1 MQINHIHVEN
11 YKTYLTLDLD
21 VSVRDEERPIILIGG
36 MNGSGKTTLFDAIY
50 GALYGLEIRDE
61 RHFRELF
68 NSGVADITGKR
79 IVLEIDF
86 EGMIGSKTAQY
97 KQTRTY
103 QVVNA
108 KAVENVTLHIGGN
121 TYSYGTRTALKERTL
136 NEEAVKKIIKAN
148 LPKELS
154 NYFLFDAMKT
164 SELVKD
170 EQINRL
176 IRDNIK
182 SVMGFNKYSLLVDV
196 ASKMLDEMKAGR
208 LENEN
213 QKKEFQELQER
224 KRNIEGELSLLRARY
239 DEALSYANN
248 NKEQYEMLKAG
259 KNSNDVIRDKINR
272 TETRIN
278 EIMKS
283 EQMFRQSAD
292 ELTKQLETD
301 VFVQKLAASI
311 KNEVEQIV
319 NHKHSLE
326 ESKKNILSEKQVE
339 TIASKV
345 VAIIKKRYNTSQ
357 EIDLS
362 AIVSAVMYEQ
372 EADELRDR
380 YDYLSNADVEV
391 LKTVAYSTMM
401 NPYNQLEQ
409 TRDRVEEDMR
419 DLPKLQQQL
428 EEYKQSLAGDDF
440 SMILLYEEN
449 DRTLTSLKEQISQKN
464 MEIKKVEN
472 EIGKY
477 DFDIPNVP
485 DPKFELMKQLPDFF
499 RKLQHRLLLNRK
511 RDIEQMMKE
520 QLNINLVSYAGTIE
534 RVELSDSEDNI
545 LFKMYHKQGNEIP
558 LNQLNAGA
566 KQTVMQ
572 VLLKVLYELGDY
584 EPPVMIDTVMGVL
597 DKESRATI
605 IENYFPNLA
614 RQTILLSTDSEIRT
628 EDDYKRLEAYISKVY
643 TVHRDKEHQCTMVSD
658 DYFGEILKDE

>member
-21 VSVRDEERPIILIGG
+21 VSVKDEERPIILIGG

-68 NSGVADITGKR
+68 NSGVTDIIGKR

-97 KQTRTY
+97 KLTRTY
-103 QVVNA
+103 QIVNA
-108 KAVENVTLHIGGN
+108 KAVENVTLHIGGT
-121 TYSYGTRTALKERTL
+121 TYTYGTRTAQKDRTI

-170 EQINRL
+170 EQINQL
-176 IRDNIK
+176 IRDNIT
-182 SVMGFNKYSLLVDV
+182 SAMGFNKYSLLVDV
-196 ASKMLDEMKAGR
+196 ASRMLDEMKAGR

-213 QKKEFQELQER
+213 LKKECQELQER
-224 KRNIEGELSLLRARY
+224 KRNIEGELYSLRNSY
-239 DEALSYANN
+239 DEALGYANN
-248 NKEQYEMLKAG
+248 NREQYNMLKEG
-259 KNSNDVIRDKINR
+259 RNKNDVTKDQISR
-272 TETRIN
+272 TEARIN
-278 EIMKS
+278 EIRKS
-283 EQMFRQSAD
+283 ELTFRQNAD

-301 VFVQKLAASI
+301 IFVQKLAGSI
-311 KNEVEQIV
+311 KNEVEQIL
-319 NHKHSLE
+319 NHKMSLE
-326 ESKKNILSEKQVE
+326 ESKKNILSEKQIE
-339 TIASKV
+339 NIASRV
-345 VAIIKKRYNTSQ
+345 VAIIQKRYVTSQ
-357 EIDLS
+357 TIDLPS
-362 AIVSAVMYEQ
+362 IVSAVMYEQ
-372 EADELRDR
+372 EADEINDR
-380 YDYLSNADVEV
+380 FDYLNNADVEA
-391 LKTVAYSTMM
+391 LKSIVHSTML
-401 NPYNQLEQ
+401 NPYNSFEQ
-409 TRDRVEEDMR
+409 TRDRTEEELK
-419 DLPKLQQQL
+419 DLPKLQRQL
-428 EEYKQSLAGDDF
+428 LSYRESLAGDDF
-440 SMILLYEEN
+440 SMISLYEEN
-449 DRTLTSLKEQISQKN
+449 ERNMTSLKEQIRDKEA
-464 MEIKKVEN
+464 EIKRVEK
-472 EIGKY
+472 EIGGY

-499 RKLQHRLLLNRK
+499 RKLQHKLLMNRK
-511 RDIEQMMKE
+511 RDIENMMKE
-520 QLNINLVSYAGTIE
+520 QLNINLVSYSGTIE
-534 RVELSDSEDNI
+534 RVELSDSDDNI
-545 LFKMYHKQGNEIP
+545 SFKMYHKQGNEIP

-628 EDDYKRLEAYISKVY
+628 EDDYKLLEAYISKVY
-643 TVHRDKEHQCTMVSD
+643 TVHRDKEHQCTTVSD
-658 DYFGEILKDE
+658 DYFGETLKD

>member
-11 YKTYLTLDLD
+11 YKTYLMLDLD
-21 VSVRDEERPIILIGG
+21 VSVKDEERPIILIGG

-68 NSGVADITGKR
+68 NSGVTDIIGKR

-97 KQTRTY
+97 KLTRTY
-103 QVVNA
+103 QIVNA
-108 KAVENVTLHIGGN
+108 KAVENVTLHIGGT
-121 TYSYGTRTALKERTL
+121 TYTYGTRTAQKDRTI

-170 EQINRL
+170 EQINQL

-196 ASKMLDEMKAGR
+196 SSKMLDEMKAGR
-208 LENEN
+208 IENEN
-213 QKKEFQELQER
+213 LKKEFQELQEH
-224 KRNIEGELSLLRARY
+224 KRNIEGELSSLRNSY
-239 DEALSYANN
+239 DDALGYANN
-248 NKEQYEMLKAG
+248 NREQYNMLKDG
-259 KNSNDVIRDKINR
+259 RNKNDITKDQISR
-272 TETRIN
+272 TEARIN
-278 EIMKS
+278 EIRKS
-283 EQMFRQSAD
+283 EQTFRQNAD

-301 VFVQKLAASI
+301 IFVQKLASSI
-311 KNEVEQIV
+311 KNEVEQIL
-319 NHKHSLE
+319 NHKLSLE
-326 ESKKNILSEKQVE
+326 ESKKSILSEKQIE
-339 TIASKV
+339 NIAGRV
-345 VAIIKKRYNTSQ
+345 VAIIQKRYVTSQ
-357 EIDLS
+357 TIDLPS
-362 AIVSAVMYEQ
+362 IVSAVMYEQ
-372 EADELRDR
+372 EADEIKDR
-380 YDYLSNADVEV
+380 YDYLNNADVEAIKSLV
-391 LKTVAYSTMM
+391 NSTMM
-401 NPYNQLEQ
+401 NPYNSFEQ
-409 TRDRVEEDMR
+409 SRDRTEEEMK
-419 DLPKLQQQL
+419 DLPKLQRQL
-428 EEYKQSLAGDDF
+428 ESYRESLAGDDF
-440 SMILLYEEN
+440 SMISLYEEN
-449 DRTLTSLKEQISQKN
+449 ERNMTSLKEQIREKET
-464 MEIKKVEN
+464 EITRIEK
-472 EIGKY
+472 EIGRY

-499 RKLQHRLLLNRK
+499 RKLQHKLLMNRK
-511 RDIEQMMKE
+511 RDIENMMKE
-520 QLNINLVSYAGTIE
+520 QLNINLVSYSGTIE
-534 RVELSDSEDNI
+534 RVELSDSDDNI
-545 LFKMYHKQGNEIP
+545 SFKMYHKQGNEIP

-628 EDDYKRLEAYISKVY
+628 EDDYKLLEAYISKVY
-643 TVHRDKEHQCTMVSD
+643 TVHRDKEHQCTTVSD
-658 DYFGEILKDE
+658 DYFGETLKD

>member
-21 VSVRDEERPIILIGG
+21 VSVKDEERPIILIGG

-68 NSGVADITGKR
+68 NSGVTDIIGKR

-97 KQTRTY
+97 KLTRTY
-103 QVVNA
+103 QIVNA
-108 KAVENVTLHIGGN
+108 KAVENVTLHIGGT
-121 TYSYGTRTALKERTL
+121 TYTYGTRTAQKDRTI

-170 EQINRL
+170 EQINQL

-196 ASKMLDEMKAGR
+196 ASRMLDEMKAGR

-213 QKKEFQELQER
+213 LKKEFQELQER
-224 KRNIEGELSLLRARY
+224 KRNIEGELSSLRNSY
-239 DEALSYANN
+239 DEALGYANN
-248 NKEQYEMLKAG
+248 NREQYNMLKEG
-259 KNSNDVIRDKINR
+259 RNKNDVTKDQISR
-272 TETRIN
+272 TEARIN
-278 EIMKS
+278 EIRKS
-283 EQMFRQSAD
+283 EQTFRQNAD

-301 VFVQKLAASI
+301 IFVQKLAGSI
-311 KNEVEQIV
+311 KNEVEQIL
-319 NHKHSLE
+319 NHKMSLE
-326 ESKKNILSEKQVE
+326 ESKKNILSEKQIE
-339 TIASKV
+339 NIASRV
-345 VAIIKKRYNTSQ
+345 VAIIQKRYVTSQ
-357 EIDLS
+357 TIDLPS
-362 AIVSAVMYEQ
+362 IVSAVMYEQ
-372 EADELRDR
+372 EADEINDR
-380 YDYLSNADVEV
+380 FDYLNNADVEA
-391 LKTVAYSTMM
+391 LKSIVYSTTL
-401 NPYNQLEQ
+401 NPYNSFEQ
-409 TRDRVEEDMR
+409 TRDRTEEELK
-419 DLPKLQQQL
+419 DLPKLQRQL
-428 EEYKQSLAGDDF
+428 LSYRESLAGDDF
-440 SMILLYEEN
+440 SMISLYEEN
-449 DRTLTSLKEQISQKN
+449 ERNMTSLKEQIREKEA
-464 MEIKKVEN
+464 EIKRVEK
-472 EIGKY
+472 EIGGY

-499 RKLQHRLLLNRK
+499 RKLQHKLLMNRK
-511 RDIEQMMKE
+511 RDIENMMKE
-520 QLNINLVSYAGTIE
+520 QLNINLVSYSGTIE
-534 RVELSDSEDNI
+534 RVELSDSDDNI
-545 LFKMYHKQGNEIP
+545 SFKMYHKQGNEIP

-628 EDDYKRLEAYISKVY
+628 EDDYKLLEAYISKVY
-643 TVHRDKEHQCTMVSD
+643 TVHRDKEHQCTKVSD
-658 DYFGEILKDE
+658 DYFGETLKD

>member
-11 YKTYLTLDLD
+11 YKTYLMLDLD
-21 VSVRDEERPIILIGG
+21 VSVKDEERPIILIGG

-68 NSGVADITGKR
+68 NSGVTDIIGKR

-97 KQTRTY
+97 KLTRTY
-103 QVVNA
+103 QIVNA
-108 KAVENVTLHIGGN
+108 KAVENVTLHIGGT
-121 TYSYGTRTALKERTL
+121 TYTYGTRTAQKDRTI

-170 EQINRL
+170 EQINQL

-196 ASKMLDEMKAGR
+196 SSKMLDEMKAGR
-208 LENEN
+208 IENEN
-213 QKKEFQELQER
+213 LKKEFQELQER
-224 KRNIEGELSLLRARY
+224 KRNIEGELSSLRNSY
-239 DEALSYANN
+239 DDALGYANN
-248 NKEQYEMLKAG
+248 NREQYNLLKEG
-259 KNSNDVIRDKINR
+259 RNKNDITKDQISR
-272 TETRIN
+272 TEARIN
-278 EIMKS
+278 EIRKS
-283 EQMFRQSAD
+283 EQAFRQNAD

-301 VFVQKLAASI
+301 IFVQKLASSI
-311 KNEVEQIV
+311 KNEVEQIL
-319 NHKHSLE
+319 NHKLSLE
-326 ESKKNILSEKQVE
+326 ESKKSILSEKQIE
-339 TIASKV
+339 NIAGRV
-345 VAIIKKRYNTSQ
+345 VAIIQKRYVISQ
-357 EIDLS
+357 TIDLPS
-362 AIVSAVMYEQ
+362 IVSAVMYEQ
-372 EADELRDR
+372 EADEIKDR
-380 YDYLSNADVEV
+380 YDYLNNSDVEAIKSLV
-391 LKTVAYSTMM
+391 NSTMM
-401 NPYNQLEQ
+401 NPYNSFEQ
-409 TRDRVEEDMR
+409 SRDRTEEEMK
-419 DLPKLQQQL
+419 DLPKLQRQL
-428 EEYKQSLAGDDF
+428 ESYRESLAGDDF
-440 SMILLYEEN
+440 SMISLYEEN
-449 DRTLTSLKEQISQKN
+449 ERNMTSLKEQIREKET
-464 MEIKKVEN
+464 EITRIEK
-472 EIGKY
+472 EIGRY

-499 RKLQHRLLLNRK
+499 RKLQHKLLMNRK
-511 RDIEQMMKE
+511 RDIENMMKE
-520 QLNINLVSYAGTIE
+520 QLNINLVSYSGTIE
-534 RVELSDSEDNI
+534 RVELSDSDDNI
-545 LFKMYHKQGNEIP
+545 SFKMYHKQGNEIP

-628 EDDYKRLEAYISKVY
+628 EDDYKLLEAYISKVY
-643 TVHRDKEHQCTMVSD
+643 TVHRDKEHQCTTVSD
-658 DYFGEILKDE
+658 DYFGETLKD

>member
-11 YKTYLTLDLD
+11 YKTYLMLDLD
-21 VSVRDEERPIILIGG
+21 VSVKDEERPIILIGG
-36 MNGSGKTTLFDAIY
+36 MNGSGKTTMFDAIY

-68 NSGVADITGKR
+68 NSGVTDIIGKR

-97 KQTRTY
+97 KLTRTY
-103 QVVNA
+103 QIVNA
-108 KAVENVTLHIGGN
+108 KAVENVTLHIGGT
-121 TYSYGTRTALKERTL
+121 TYTYGTRTAQKDRTI

-170 EQINRL
+170 EQINQL

-196 ASKMLDEMKAGR
+196 SSKMLDEMKAGR
-208 LENEN
+208 IENEN
-213 QKKEFQELQER
+213 LKKEFQELQER
-224 KRNIEGELSLLRARY
+224 KRNIEGELSSLRNSY
-239 DEALSYANN
+239 DDALGYANN
-248 NKEQYEMLKAG
+248 NREQYNMLKDG
-259 KNSNDVIRDKINR
+259 RNKNDITKDQISR
-272 TETRIN
+272 TEARIN
-278 EIMKS
+278 EIRKS
-283 EQMFRQSAD
+283 EQTFRQNAD

-301 VFVQKLAASI
+301 IFVQKLASSI
-311 KNEVEQIV
+311 KNEVEQIL
-319 NHKHSLE
+319 NHKLSLE
-326 ESKKNILSEKQVE
+326 ESKKSILSEKQIE
-339 TIASKV
+339 NIAGRV
-345 VAIIKKRYNTSQ
+345 VAIIQKRYVISQ
-357 EIDLS
+357 TIDLPS
-362 AIVSAVMYEQ
+362 IVSAVMYEQ
-372 EADELRDR
+372 EADEIKDR
-380 YDYLSNADVEV
+380 YDYLNNADVEAIKSLV
-391 LKTVAYSTMM
+391 NSTMM
-401 NPYNQLEQ
+401 NPYNSFEQ
-409 TRDRVEEDMR
+409 SRDRTEEEMK
-419 DLPKLQQQL
+419 DLPKLQRQL
-428 EEYKQSLAGDDF
+428 ESYRESLAGDDF
-440 SMILLYEEN
+440 SMISLYEEN
-449 DRTLTSLKEQISQKN
+449 ERNMTSLKEQIREKET
-464 MEIKKVEN
+464 EITRIEK
-472 EIGKY
+472 EIGRY

-499 RKLQHRLLLNRK
+499 RKLQHKLLMNRK
-511 RDIEQMMKE
+511 RDIENMMKE
-520 QLNINLVSYAGTIE
+520 QLNINLVSYSGTIE
-534 RVELSDSEDNI
+534 RVELSDSDDNI
-545 LFKMYHKQGNEIP
+545 SFKMYHKQGNEIP

-628 EDDYKRLEAYISKVY
+628 EDDYKLLEAYISKVY
-643 TVHRDKEHQCTMVSD
+643 TVHRDKEHQCTTVSD
-658 DYFGEILKDE
+658 DYFGETLKD

>member
-11 YKTYLTLDLD
+11 YKTYLMLDLD
-21 VSVRDEERPIILIGG
+21 VSVKDEERPIILIGG

-68 NSGVADITGKR
+68 NSGVTDIIGKR

-97 KQTRTY
+97 KLTRTY
-103 QVVNA
+103 QIVNA
-108 KAVENVTLHIGGN
+108 KAVENVTLHIGGT
-121 TYSYGTRTALKERTL
+121 TYTYGTRTAQKDRTI

-170 EQINRL
+170 EQINQL

-196 ASKMLDEMKAGR
+196 SSKMLDEMKAGR
-208 LENEN
+208 IENEN
-213 QKKEFQELQER
+213 LKKEFQELQEH
-224 KRNIEGELSLLRARY
+224 KRNIEGELSSLRNSY
-239 DEALSYANN
+239 DDALGYANN
-248 NKEQYEMLKAG
+248 NREQYNLLKDG
-259 KNSNDVIRDKINR
+259 RNKNDITKDQISR
-272 TETRIN
+272 TEARIN
-278 EIMKS
+278 EIRKS
-283 EQMFRQSAD
+283 EQAFRQNAD

-301 VFVQKLAASI
+301 IFVQKLASSI
-311 KNEVEQIV
+311 KNEVEQIL
-319 NHKHSLE
+319 NHKLSLE
-326 ESKKNILSEKQVE
+326 ESKKSILSEKQIE
-339 TIASKV
+339 NIAGRV
-345 VAIIKKRYNTSQ
+345 VAIIQKRYVTSQ
-357 EIDLS
+357 TIDLPS
-362 AIVSAVMYEQ
+362 IVSAVMYEQ
-372 EADELRDR
+372 EADEIKDR
-380 YDYLSNADVEV
+380 YDYLNNADVEAIKSLV
-391 LKTVAYSTMM
+391 NSTMM
-401 NPYNQLEQ
+401 NPYNSFEQ
-409 TRDRVEEDMR
+409 SRDRTEEEMK
-419 DLPKLQQQL
+419 DLPKLQRQL
-428 EEYKQSLAGDDF
+428 ESYRESLAGDDF
-440 SMILLYEEN
+440 SMISLYEEN
-449 DRTLTSLKEQISQKN
+449 ERNMTSLKEQIREKET
-464 MEIKKVEN
+464 EITKIEK
-472 EIGKY
+472 EIGRY
-477 DFDIPNVP
+477 DFDIPNIP

-499 RKLQHRLLLNRK
+499 RKLQHKLLMNRK
-511 RDIEQMMKE
+511 RDIENMMKE
-520 QLNINLVSYAGTIE
+520 QLNINLVSYSGTIE
-534 RVELSDSEDNI
+534 RVELSDSDDNI
-545 LFKMYHKQGNEIP
+545 SFKMYHKQGNEIP

-628 EDDYKRLEAYISKVY
+628 EDDYKLLEAYISKVY
-643 TVHRDKEHQCTMVSD
+643 TVHRDKEHQCTTVSD
-658 DYFGEILKDE
+658 DYFGETLKD

>member
-21 VSVRDEERPIILIGG
+21 VSVKDEERPIILIGG

-68 NSGVADITGKR
+68 NSGVTDIIGKR

-97 KQTRTY
+97 KLTRTY
-103 QVVNA
+103 QIVNA
-108 KAVENVTLHIGGN
+108 KAVENVTLHIGGT
-121 TYSYGTRTALKERTL
+121 TYTYGTRTAQKDRTI

-170 EQINRL
+170 EQINQL

-196 ASKMLDEMKAGR
+196 ASRMLDEMKAGR

-213 QKKEFQELQER
+213 LKREFQELQER
-224 KRNIEGELSLLRARY
+224 KRNIEGELSSLRNSY
-239 DEALSYANN
+239 DEALGYANN
-248 NKEQYEMLKAG
+248 NREQYNLLKEG
-259 KNSNDVIRDKINR
+259 RNKNDVTKDQISR
-272 TETRIN
+272 TEARIN
-278 EIMKS
+278 EIRKS
-283 EQMFRQSAD
+283 ELTFRQNAD

-301 VFVQKLAASI
+301 IFVQKLAGSI
-311 KNEVEQIV
+311 KNEVEQIL
-319 NHKHSLE
+319 NHKMSLE
-326 ESKKNILSEKQVE
+326 ESKKNILSEKQIE
-339 TIASKV
+339 NIASRV
-345 VAIIKKRYNTSQ
+345 VAIIQKRYVTSQ
-357 EIDLS
+357 TIDLPS
-362 AIVSAVMYEQ
+362 IVSAVMYEQ
-372 EADELRDR
+372 EADEINDR
-380 YDYLSNADVEV
+380 FDYLNNTDVEA
-391 LKTVAYSTMM
+391 LKSIVYSTTL
-401 NPYNQLEQ
+401 NPYNSFEQ
-409 TRDRVEEDMR
+409 TRDRTEEELK
-419 DLPKLQQQL
+419 DLPKLQRQL
-428 EEYKQSLAGDDF
+428 LSYRESLAGDDF
-440 SMILLYEEN
+440 SMISLYEEN
-449 DRTLTSLKEQISQKN
+449 ERNMTYLKEQIRDKEA
-464 MEIKKVEN
+464 EIKRVDK
-472 EIGKY
+472 EIGGY

-485 DPKFELMKQLPDFF
+485 DPKFKLMKQLPDFF
-499 RKLQHRLLLNRK
+499 RKLQHKLLMNRK
-511 RDIEQMMKE
+511 RDIENMMKE
-520 QLNINLVSYAGTIE
+520 QLNINLVSYSGTIE
-534 RVELSDSEDNI
+534 RVELSDSDDNI
-545 LFKMYHKQGNEIP
+545 SFKMYHKQGNEIP

-628 EDDYKRLEAYISKVY
+628 EDDYKLLEAYISKVY
-643 TVHRDKEHQCTMVSD
+643 TVHRDKEHQCTKVSD
-658 DYFGEILKDE
+658 DYFGETLKD

>member
-21 VSVRDEERPIILIGG
+21 VSVKDEERPIILIGG

-68 NSGVADITGKR
+68 NSGVTDIIGKR

-97 KQTRTY
+97 KLTRTY
-103 QVVNA
+103 QIVNA
-108 KAVENVTLHIGGN
+108 KAVENVTLHIGGT
-121 TYSYGTRTALKERTL
+121 TYTYGTRTAQKDRTI

-170 EQINRL
+170 EQINQL

-196 ASKMLDEMKAGR
+196 ASRMLDEMKAGR

-213 QKKEFQELQER
+213 LKKEFQELQER
-224 KRNIEGELSLLRARY
+224 KRNIEGELSSLRNSY
-239 DEALSYANN
+239 DEALGYANN
-248 NKEQYEMLKAG
+248 NREQYNLLKEG
-259 KNSNDVIRDKINR
+259 RNKNDVTKDQISR
-272 TETRIN
+272 TEARIN
-278 EIMKS
+278 EIRKS
-283 EQMFRQSAD
+283 EQTFRQKAD

-301 VFVQKLAASI
+301 IFVQKLAGSI
-311 KNEVEQIV
+311 KNEVEQIL
-319 NHKHSLE
+319 NHKMSLE
-326 ESKKNILSEKQVE
+326 ESKKNILSEKQIE
-339 TIASKV
+339 NIASRV
-345 VAIIKKRYNTSQ
+345 VAIIQKRYVTSQ
-357 EIDLS
+357 TIDLPS
-362 AIVSAVMYEQ
+362 IVSAVMYEQ
-372 EADELRDR
+372 EADEINDR
-380 YDYLSNADVEV
+380 FDYLNNTDVEA
-391 LKTVAYSTMM
+391 LKSIVYSTTL
-401 NPYNQLEQ
+401 NPYNSFEQ
-409 TRDRVEEDMR
+409 TRDRTEEELK
-419 DLPKLQQQL
+419 DLPKLQRQL
-428 EEYKQSLAGDDF
+428 MSYRESLAGDDF
-440 SMILLYEEN
+440 SMISLYEEN
-449 DRTLTSLKEQISQKN
+449 ERNMTSLKEQIRDKEA
-464 MEIKKVEN
+464 EIKRVEK
-472 EIGKY
+472 EIGGD

-499 RKLQHRLLLNRK
+499 RKLQHKLLMNRK
-511 RDIEQMMKE
+511 RDIENMMKE
-520 QLNINLVSYAGTIE
+520 QLNINLVSYSGTIE
-534 RVELSDSEDNI
+534 RVELSDSDDNI
-545 LFKMYHKQGNEIP
+545 SFKMYHKQGNEIP

-628 EDDYKRLEAYISKVY
+628 EDDYKLLEAYISKVY
-643 TVHRDKEHQCTMVSD
+643 TVHRDKEHQCTTVSD
-658 DYFGEILKDE
+658 DYFGETLKD

>member
-11 YKTYLTLDLD
+11 YKTYLMLDLD
-21 VSVRDEERPIILIGG
+21 VSVKDEERPIILIGG

-68 NSGVADITGKR
+68 NSGVTDIIGKR

-97 KQTRTY
+97 KLTRTY
-103 QVVNA
+103 QIVNA
-108 KAVENVTLHIGGN
+108 KAVENVTLHIGGT
-121 TYSYGTRTALKERTL
+121 TYTYGTRTAQKDRTI

-170 EQINRL
+170 EQINQL

-196 ASKMLDEMKAGR
+196 SSKMLDEMKAGR
-208 LENEN
+208 IENEN
-213 QKKEFQELQER
+213 LKKEFQELQER
-224 KRNIEGELSLLRARY
+224 KRNIEGELSSLRNSY
-239 DEALSYANN
+239 DDALGYANN
-248 NKEQYEMLKAG
+248 NREQYNLLKDG
-259 KNSNDVIRDKINR
+259 RNKNDITKDQISR
-272 TETRIN
+272 TEARIN
-278 EIMKS
+278 EIRKS
-283 EQMFRQSAD
+283 EQTFRQNAD

-301 VFVQKLAASI
+301 IFVQKLASSI
-311 KNEVEQIV
+311 KNEVEQIL
-319 NHKHSLE
+319 NHKLSLE
-326 ESKKNILSEKQVE
+326 ESKKSILSEKQIE
-339 TIASKV
+339 NIAGRV
-345 VAIIKKRYNTSQ
+345 VAIIQKRYVTSQ
-357 EIDLS
+357 TIDLPS
-362 AIVSAVMYEQ
+362 IVSAVMYEQ
-372 EADELRDR
+372 EADEIKDR
-380 YDYLSNADVEV
+380 YDYLNNADVEAIKSLV
-391 LKTVAYSTMM
+391 NSTMM
-401 NPYNQLEQ
+401 NPYNSFEQ
-409 TRDRVEEDMR
+409 SRDRTEEEMK
-419 DLPKLQQQL
+419 DLPKLQRQL
-428 EEYKQSLAGDDF
+428 ESYRESLVGDDF
-440 SMILLYEEN
+440 SMISLYEEN
-449 DRTLTSLKEQISQKN
+449 ERNMTSLKEQIREKET
-464 MEIKKVEN
+464 EITRIEK
-472 EIGKY
+472 EIGRY

-499 RKLQHRLLLNRK
+499 RKLQHKLLMNRK
-511 RDIEQMMKE
+511 RDIENMMKE
-520 QLNINLVSYAGTIE
+520 QLNINLVSYSGTIE
-534 RVELSDSEDNI
+534 RVELSDSDDNI
-545 LFKMYHKQGNEIP
+545 SFKMYHKQGNEIP

-628 EDDYKRLEAYISKVY
+628 EDDYKLLEAYISKVY
-643 TVHRDKEHQCTMVSD
+643 TVHRDKEHQCTTVSD
-658 DYFGEILKDE
+658 DYFGETLKD

>member
-21 VSVRDEERPIILIGG
+21 VSVKDEERPIILIGG

-68 NSGVADITGKR
+68 NSGVTDIIGKR

-97 KQTRTY
+97 KLTRTY
-103 QVVNA
+103 QIVNA
-108 KAVENVTLHIGGN
+108 KAVENVTLHIGGT
-121 TYSYGTRTALKERTL
+121 TYTYGTRTAQKDRTI

-170 EQINRL
+170 EQINQL

-196 ASKMLDEMKAGR
+196 ASRMLDEMKAGR

-213 QKKEFQELQER
+213 LKREFQELQER
-224 KRNIEGELSLLRARY
+224 KRNIEGELSSLRNSY
-239 DEALSYANN
+239 DEALGYANN
-248 NKEQYEMLKAG
+248 NREQYNMLKEG
-259 KNSNDVIRDKINR
+259 RNKNDVTKDQISR
-272 TETRIN
+272 TEARIN
-278 EIMKS
+278 EIRKS
-283 EQMFRQSAD
+283 ELTFRQNAD

-301 VFVQKLAASI
+301 IFVQKLAGSI
-311 KNEVEQIV
+311 KNEVEQIL
-319 NHKHSLE
+319 NHKMSLE
-326 ESKKNILSEKQVE
+326 ESKKNILSEKQIE
-339 TIASKV
+339 NIASRV
-345 VAIIKKRYNTSQ
+345 VAIIQKRYVTSQ
-357 EIDLS
+357 TIDLPS
-362 AIVSAVMYEQ
+362 IVSAVMYEQ
-372 EADELRDR
+372 EADEINDR
-380 YDYLSNADVEV
+380 FDYLNNADVEA
-391 LKTVAYSTMM
+391 LKSIVHSTML
-401 NPYNQLEQ
+401 NPYNSFEQ
-409 TRDRVEEDMR
+409 TRDRTEEELK
-419 DLPKLQQQL
+419 DLPKLQRQL
-428 EEYKQSLAGDDF
+428 LSYRESLAGDDF
-440 SMILLYEEN
+440 SMISLYEEN
-449 DRTLTSLKEQISQKN
+449 ERNMTYLKEQIRDKEA
-464 MEIKKVEN
+464 EIKRVEK
-472 EIGKY
+472 EIGGY

-499 RKLQHRLLLNRK
+499 RKLQHKLLMNRK
-511 RDIEQMMKE
+511 RDIENMMKE
-520 QLNINLVSYAGTIE
+520 QLNINLVSYSGTIE
-534 RVELSDSEDNI
+534 RVELSDSDDNI
-545 LFKMYHKQGNEIP
+545 SFKMYHKQGNEIP

-628 EDDYKRLEAYISKVY
+628 EDDYKLLEAYISKVY
-643 TVHRDKEHQCTMVSD
+643 TVHRDKEHQCTKVSD
-658 DYFGEILKDE
+658 DYFGETLKD

>member
-11 YKTYLTLDLD
+11 YKTYLMLDLD
-21 VSVRDEERPIILIGG
+21 VSVKDEERPIILIGG

-68 NSGVADITGKR
+68 NSGVTDIIGKR

-97 KQTRTY
+97 KLTRTY
-103 QVVNA
+103 QIVNA
-108 KAVENVTLHIGGN
+108 KAVENVTLHIGGT
-121 TYSYGTRTALKERTL
+121 TYTYGTRTAQKDRTI

-170 EQINRL
+170 EQINQL

-196 ASKMLDEMKAGR
+196 SSKMLDEMKAGR
-208 LENEN
+208 IENEN
-213 QKKEFQELQER
+213 LKKEFQELQEH
-224 KRNIEGELSLLRARY
+224 KRNIEGELSSLRNSY
-239 DEALSYANN
+239 DDALGYANN
-248 NKEQYEMLKAG
+248 NREQYNMLKDG
-259 KNSNDVIRDKINR
+259 RNKNDITKDQISR
-272 TETRIN
+272 TEARIN
-278 EIMKS
+278 EIRKS
-283 EQMFRQSAD
+283 EQAFRQNAD

-301 VFVQKLAASI
+301 IFVQKLASSI
-311 KNEVEQIV
+311 KNEVEQIL
-319 NHKHSLE
+319 NHKLSLE
-326 ESKKNILSEKQVE
+326 ESKKSILSEKQIE
-339 TIASKV
+339 NIAGRV
-345 VAIIKKRYNTSQ
+345 VAIIQKRYVTSQ
-357 EIDLS
+357 TIDLPS
-362 AIVSAVMYEQ
+362 IVSAVMYEQ
-372 EADELRDR
+372 EADEIKDR
-380 YDYLSNADVEV
+380 YDYLNNADVEAIKSLV
-391 LKTVAYSTMM
+391 NSTMM
-401 NPYNQLEQ
+401 NPYNSFEQ
-409 TRDRVEEDMR
+409 SRDRTEEEMK
-419 DLPKLQQQL
+419 DLPKLQRQL
-428 EEYKQSLAGDDF
+428 ESYRESLAGDDF
-440 SMILLYEEN
+440 SMISLYEEN
-449 DRTLTSLKEQISQKN
+449 ERNMTSLKEQIREKET
-464 MEIKKVEN
+464 EITKIEK
-472 EIGKY
+472 EIGRY

-499 RKLQHRLLLNRK
+499 RKLQHKLLMNRK
-511 RDIEQMMKE
+511 RDIENMMKE
-520 QLNINLVSYAGTIE
+520 QLNINLVSYSGTIE
-534 RVELSDSEDNI
+534 RVELSDSDDNI
-545 LFKMYHKQGNEIP
+545 SFKMYHKQGNEVP

-628 EDDYKRLEAYISKVY
+628 EDDYKLLEAYISKVY
-643 TVHRDKEHQCTMVSD
+643 TVHRDKEHQCTTVSD
-658 DYFGEILKDE
+658 DYFGETLKD

>member
-21 VSVRDEERPIILIGG
+21 VSVKDEERPIILIGG

-68 NSGVADITGKR
+68 NSGVTDIIGKR

-97 KQTRTY
+97 KLTRTY
-103 QVVNA
+103 QIVNA
-108 KAVENVTLHIGGN
+108 KAVENVTLHIGGT
-121 TYSYGTRTALKERTL
+121 TYTYGTRTAQKDRTI

-170 EQINRL
+170 EQINQL

-196 ASKMLDEMKAGR
+196 ASRMLDEMKAGR

-213 QKKEFQELQER
+213 LKKEFQELQER
-224 KRNIEGELSLLRARY
+224 KRNIEGELSSLRNSY
-239 DEALSYANN
+239 DEALGYANN
-248 NKEQYEMLKAG
+248 NREQYNMLKEG
-259 KNSNDVIRDKINR
+259 RNKNDVTKDQISR
-272 TETRIN
+272 TEARIN
-278 EIMKS
+278 EIRKS
-283 EQMFRQSAD
+283 ELTFRQNAD

-301 VFVQKLAASI
+301 IFVQKLAGSI
-311 KNEVEQIV
+311 KNEVEQIL
-319 NHKHSLE
+319 NHKMSLE
-326 ESKKNILSEKQVE
+326 ESKKNILSEKQIE
-339 TIASKV
+339 NIASRV
-345 VAIIKKRYNTSQ
+345 VAIIQKRYVTSQ
-357 EIDLS
+357 TIDLPS
-362 AIVSAVMYEQ
+362 IVSAVMYEQ
-372 EADELRDR
+372 EADEINDR
-380 YDYLSNADVEV
+380 FDYLNNADVEA
-391 LKTVAYSTMM
+391 LKSIVYFTTL
-401 NPYNQLEQ
+401 NPYNSFEQ
-409 TRDRVEEDMR
+409 TRDRTEEELK
-419 DLPKLQQQL
+419 DLPKLQRQL
-428 EEYKQSLAGDDF
+428 LSYRESLAGDDF
-440 SMILLYEEN
+440 SMISLYEEN
-449 DRTLTSLKEQISQKN
+449 ERNMTYLKEQIRDKEA
-464 MEIKKVEN
+464 EIKRVDK
-472 EIGKY
+472 EIGGY

-499 RKLQHRLLLNRK
+499 RKLQHKLLMNRK
-511 RDIEQMMKE
+511 RDIENMMKE
-520 QLNINLVSYAGTIE
+520 QLNINLVSYSGTIE
-534 RVELSDSEDNI
+534 RVELSDSDDNI
-545 LFKMYHKQGNEIP
+545 SFKMYHKQGNEIP

-628 EDDYKRLEAYISKVY
+628 EDDYKLLEAYISKVY
-643 TVHRDKEHQCTMVSD
+643 TVHRDKEHQCTTVSD
-658 DYFGEILKDE
+658 DYFGETLKD

>member
-11 YKTYLTLDLD
+11 YKTYLMLDLD
-21 VSVRDEERPIILIGG
+21 VSVKDEERPIILIGG
-36 MNGSGKTTLFDAIY
+36 MNGSGKTTMFDAIY

-68 NSGVADITGKR
+68 NSGVTDIIGKR

-97 KQTRTY
+97 KLTRTY
-103 QVVNA
+103 QIVNA
-108 KAVENVTLHIGGN
+108 KAVENVTLHIGGT
-121 TYSYGTRTALKERTL
+121 TYTYGTRTAQKDRTI

-170 EQINRL
+170 EQINQL

-196 ASKMLDEMKAGR
+196 SSKMLDEMKAGR
-208 LENEN
+208 IENEN
-213 QKKEFQELQER
+213 LKKEFQELQEH
-224 KRNIEGELSLLRARY
+224 KRNIEGELSSLRNSY
-239 DEALSYANN
+239 DDALGYANN
-248 NKEQYEMLKAG
+248 NREQYNMLKDG
-259 KNSNDVIRDKINR
+259 RNKNDITKDQISR
-272 TETRIN
+272 TEARIN
-278 EIMKS
+278 EIRKS
-283 EQMFRQSAD
+283 EQTFRQNAD

-301 VFVQKLAASI
+301 IFVQKLASSI
-311 KNEVEQIV
+311 KNEVEQIL
-319 NHKHSLE
+319 NHKLSLE
-326 ESKKNILSEKQVE
+326 ESKKSILSEKQIE
-339 TIASKV
+339 NIAGRV
-345 VAIIKKRYNTSQ
+345 VAIIQKRYVISQ
-357 EIDLS
+357 TIDLPS
-362 AIVSAVMYEQ
+362 IVSAVMYEQ
-372 EADELRDR
+372 EADEIKDR
-380 YDYLSNADVEV
+380 YDYLNNADVEAIKSLV
-391 LKTVAYSTMM
+391 NSTMM
-401 NPYNQLEQ
+401 NPYNSFEQ
-409 TRDRVEEDMR
+409 SRDRTEEEMK
-419 DLPKLQQQL
+419 DLPKLQRQL
-428 EEYKQSLAGDDF
+428 ESYRESLAGDDF
-440 SMILLYEEN
+440 SMISLYEEN
-449 DRTLTSLKEQISQKN
+449 ERNMTSLKEQIREKET
-464 MEIKKVEN
+464 EITKIEK
-472 EIGKY
+472 EIGRY

-499 RKLQHRLLLNRK
+499 RKLQHKLLMNRK
-511 RDIEQMMKE
+511 RDIENMMKE
-520 QLNINLVSYAGTIE
+520 QLNINLVSYSGTIE
-534 RVELSDSEDNI
+534 RVELSDSDDNI
-545 LFKMYHKQGNEIP
+545 SFKMYHKQGNEIP

-628 EDDYKRLEAYISKVY
+628 EDDYKLLEAYISKVY
-643 TVHRDKEHQCTMVSD
+643 TVHRDKEHQCTTVSD
-658 DYFGEILKDE
+658 DYFGETLKD

>member
-21 VSVRDEERPIILIGG
+21 VSVKDEERPIILIGG

-68 NSGVADITGKR
+68 NSGVTDIIGKR

-97 KQTRTY
+97 KLTRTY
-103 QVVNA
+103 QIVNA
-108 KAVENVTLHIGGN
+108 KAVENVTLHIGGT
-121 TYSYGTRTALKERTL
+121 TYTYGTRTAQKDRTI

-170 EQINRL
+170 EQINQL

-196 ASKMLDEMKAGR
+196 ASRMLDEMKAGR

-213 QKKEFQELQER
+213 LKKEFQELQER
-224 KRNIEGELSLLRARY
+224 KRNIEGELSSLRNSY
-239 DEALSYANN
+239 DEALGYANN
-248 NKEQYEMLKAG
+248 NREQYNLLKEG
-259 KNSNDVIRDKINR
+259 RNKNDVTKDQISR
-272 TETRIN
+272 TEARIN
-278 EIMKS
+278 EIRKS
-283 EQMFRQSAD
+283 EQTFRQKAD

-301 VFVQKLAASI
+301 IFVQKLAGSI
-311 KNEVEQIV
+311 KNEVEQIL
-319 NHKHSLE
+319 NHKMSLE
-326 ESKKNILSEKQVE
+326 ESKKNILSEKQIE
-339 TIASKV
+339 NIASRV
-345 VAIIKKRYNTSQ
+345 VAIIQKRYVTSQ
-357 EIDLS
+357 TIDLPS
-362 AIVSAVMYEQ
+362 IVSAVMYEQ
-372 EADELRDR
+372 EADEINDR
-380 YDYLSNADVEV
+380 FDYLNNTDVEA
-391 LKTVAYSTMM
+391 LKSIVYSTTL
-401 NPYNQLEQ
+401 NPYNSFEQ
-409 TRDRVEEDMR
+409 TRDRTEEELK
-419 DLPKLQQQL
+419 DLPKLQRQL
-428 EEYKQSLAGDDF
+428 MSYRESLAGDDF
-440 SMILLYEEN
+440 SMISLYEEN
-449 DRTLTSLKEQISQKN
+449 ERNMTYLKEQIRDKEA
-464 MEIKKVEN
+464 EIKRVDK
-472 EIGKY
+472 EIGGY

-499 RKLQHRLLLNRK
+499 RKLQHKLLMNRK
-511 RDIEQMMKE
+511 RDIENMMKE
-520 QLNINLVSYAGTIE
+520 QLNINLVSYSGTIE
-534 RVELSDSEDNI
+534 RVELSDSDDNI
-545 LFKMYHKQGNEIP
+545 SFKMYHKQGNEIP

-628 EDDYKRLEAYISKVY
+628 EDDYKLLEAYISKVY
-643 TVHRDKEHQCTMVSD
+643 TVHRDKEHQCTTVSD
-658 DYFGEILKDE
+658 DYFGETLKD

>member
-21 VSVRDEERPIILIGG
+21 VSVKDEERPIILIGG

-68 NSGVADITGKR
+68 NSGVTDIIGKR

-97 KQTRTY
+97 KLTRTY
-103 QVVNA
+103 QIVNA
-108 KAVENVTLHIGGN
+108 KAVENVTLHIGGT
-121 TYSYGTRTALKERTL
+121 TYTYGTRTAQKDRTI

-170 EQINRL
+170 EQINQL

-196 ASKMLDEMKAGR
+196 ASRMLDEMKAGR

-213 QKKEFQELQER
+213 LKKEFQELQER
-224 KRNIEGELSLLRARY
+224 KRNIEGELSSLRNSY
-239 DEALSYANN
+239 DEALGYANN
-248 NKEQYEMLKAG
+248 NREQYNMLKEG
-259 KNSNDVIRDKINR
+259 RNKNDVTKDQISR
-272 TETRIN
+272 TEARIN
-278 EIMKS
+278 EIRKS
-283 EQMFRQSAD
+283 ELTFRQNAD

-301 VFVQKLAASI
+301 IFVQKLAGSI
-311 KNEVEQIV
+311 KNEVEQIL
-319 NHKHSLE
+319 NHKMSLE
-326 ESKKNILSEKQVE
+326 ESKKNILSEKQIE
-339 TIASKV
+339 NIASRV
-345 VAIIKKRYNTSQ
+345 VAIIQKRYVTSQ
-357 EIDLS
+357 TIDLPS
-362 AIVSAVMYEQ
+362 IVSAVMYEQ
-372 EADELRDR
+372 EADEINDR
-380 YDYLSNADVEV
+380 FDYLNNADVEA
-391 LKTVAYSTMM
+391 LKSIVHSTML
-401 NPYNQLEQ
+401 NPYNSFEQ
-409 TRDRVEEDMR
+409 TRDRTEEELK
-419 DLPKLQQQL
+419 DLPKLQRQL
-428 EEYKQSLAGDDF
+428 LSYRESLAGDDF
-440 SMILLYEEN
+440 SMISLYEEN
-449 DRTLTSLKEQISQKN
+449 ERNMTYLKEQIRDKEA
-464 MEIKKVEN
+464 EIKRVDK
-472 EIGKY
+472 EIGGY

-499 RKLQHRLLLNRK
+499 RKLQHKLLMNRK
-511 RDIEQMMKE
+511 RDIENMMKE
-520 QLNINLVSYAGTIE
+520 QLNINLVSYSGTIE
-534 RVELSDSEDNI
+534 RVELSDSDDNI
-545 LFKMYHKQGNEIP
+545 SFKMYHKQGNEIP

-628 EDDYKRLEAYISKVY
+628 EDDYKLLEAYISKVY
-643 TVHRDKEHQCTMVSD
+643 TVHRDKEHQCTKVSD
-658 DYFGEILKDE
+658 DYFGETLKD

>member
-11 YKTYLTLDLD
+11 YKTYLMLDLD
-21 VSVRDEERPIILIGG
+21 VSVKDEERPIILIGG

-68 NSGVADITGKR
+68 NSGVTDIIGKR

-97 KQTRTY
+97 KLTRTY
-103 QVVNA
+103 QIVNA
-108 KAVENVTLHIGGN
+108 KAVENVTLHIGGT
-121 TYSYGTRTALKERTL
+121 TYTYGTRTAQKDRTI

-170 EQINRL
+170 EQINQL

-196 ASKMLDEMKAGR
+196 SSKMLDEMKAGR
-208 LENEN
+208 IENEN
-213 QKKEFQELQER
+213 LKKEFQELQER
-224 KRNIEGELSLLRARY
+224 KRNIEGELSSLRNSY
-239 DEALSYANN
+239 DDALGYANN
-248 NKEQYEMLKAG
+248 NREQYNMLKDG
-259 KNSNDVIRDKINR
+259 RNKNDITKDQISR
-272 TETRIN
+272 TEARIN
-278 EIMKS
+278 EIRKS
-283 EQMFRQSAD
+283 EQAFRQNAD

-301 VFVQKLAASI
+301 IFVQKLASSI
-311 KNEVEQIV
+311 KNEVEQIL
-319 NHKHSLE
+319 NHKLSLE
-326 ESKKNILSEKQVE
+326 ESKKSILSEKQIE
-339 TIASKV
+339 NIAGRV
-345 VAIIKKRYNTSQ
+345 VAIIQKRYVISQ
-357 EIDLS
+357 TIDLPS
-362 AIVSAVMYEQ
+362 IVSAVMYEQ
-372 EADELRDR
+372 EADEIKDR
-380 YDYLSNADVEV
+380 YDYLNNADVEAIKSLV
-391 LKTVAYSTMM
+391 NSTMM
-401 NPYNQLEQ
+401 NPYNSFEQ
-409 TRDRVEEDMR
+409 SRDRTEEEMK
-419 DLPKLQQQL
+419 DLPKLQRQL
-428 EEYKQSLAGDDF
+428 ESYRESLAGDDF
-440 SMILLYEEN
+440 SMISLYEEN
-449 DRTLTSLKEQISQKN
+449 ERNMTSLIEQIREKET
-464 MEIKKVEN
+464 EITRIEK
-472 EIGKY
+472 EIGRY
-477 DFDIPNVP
+477 DFDTPNVP

-499 RKLQHRLLLNRK
+499 RKLQHKLLMNRK
-511 RDIEQMMKE
+511 RDIENMMKE
-520 QLNINLVSYAGTIE
+520 QLNINLVSYSGTIE
-534 RVELSDSEDNI
+534 RVELSDSDDNI
-545 LFKMYHKQGNEIP
+545 SFKMYHKQGNEIP

-628 EDDYKRLEAYISKVY
+628 EDDYKLLEAYISKVY
-643 TVHRDKEHQCTMVSD
+643 TVHRDKEHQCTTVSD
-658 DYFGEILKDE
+658 DYFGETLKD

>member
-21 VSVRDEERPIILIGG
+21 VSVKDEERPIILIGG

-68 NSGVADITGKR
+68 NSGVTDIIGKR

-97 KQTRTY
+97 KLTRTY
-103 QVVNA
+103 QIVNA
-108 KAVENVTLHIGGN
+108 KAVENVTLHIGGT
-121 TYSYGTRTALKERTL
+121 TYTYGTRTAQKDRTI

-170 EQINRL
+170 EQINQL

-196 ASKMLDEMKAGR
+196 ASRMLDEMKAGR

-213 QKKEFQELQER
+213 LKREFQELQER
-224 KRNIEGELSLLRARY
+224 KRNIEGELSSLRNSY
-239 DEALSYANN
+239 DEALGYANN
-248 NKEQYEMLKAG
+248 NREQYNMLKEG
-259 KNSNDVIRDKINR
+259 RNKNDVTKDQISR
-272 TETRIN
+272 TEARIN
-278 EIMKS
+278 EIRKS
-283 EQMFRQSAD
+283 ELTFRQNAD

-301 VFVQKLAASI
+301 IFVQKLAGSI
-311 KNEVEQIV
+311 KNEVEQIL
-319 NHKHSLE
+319 NHKMSLE
-326 ESKKNILSEKQVE
+326 ESKKNILSEKQIE
-339 TIASKV
+339 NIASRV
-345 VAIIKKRYNTSQ
+345 VAIIQKRYVTSQ
-357 EIDLS
+357 TIDLPS
-362 AIVSAVMYEQ
+362 IVSAVMYEQ
-372 EADELRDR
+372 EADEINDR
-380 YDYLSNADVEV
+380 FDYLNNTDVEA
-391 LKTVAYSTMM
+391 LKSIVYSTTL
-401 NPYNQLEQ
+401 NPYNSFEQ
-409 TRDRVEEDMR
+409 TRDRTEEELK
-419 DLPKLQQQL
+419 DLPKLQRQL
-428 EEYKQSLAGDDF
+428 MSYRESLAGDDF
-440 SMILLYEEN
+440 SMISLYEEN
-449 DRTLTSLKEQISQKN
+449 ERNMTYLKEQIRDKEA
-464 MEIKKVEN
+464 EIKRVDK
-472 EIGKY
+472 EIGGY

-485 DPKFELMKQLPDFF
+485 DPKFKLMKQLPDFF
-499 RKLQHRLLLNRK
+499 RKLQHKLLMNRK
-511 RDIEQMMKE
+511 RDIENMMKE
-520 QLNINLVSYAGTIE
+520 QLNINLVSYSGTIE
-534 RVELSDSEDNI
+534 RVELSDSDDNI
-545 LFKMYHKQGNEIP
+545 SFKMYHKQGNEIP

-628 EDDYKRLEAYISKVY
+628 EDDYKLLEAYISKVY
-643 TVHRDKEHQCTMVSD
+643 TVHRDKEHQCTTVSD
-658 DYFGEILKDE
+658 DYFGETLKD

>member
-11 YKTYLTLDLD
+11 YKTYLMLDLD
-21 VSVRDEERPIILIGG
+21 VSVKDEERPIILIGG
-36 MNGSGKTTLFDAIY
+36 MNGSGKTTMFDAIY

-68 NSGVADITGKR
+68 NSGVTDIIGKR

-97 KQTRTY
+97 KLTRTY
-103 QVVNA
+103 QIVNA
-108 KAVENVTLHIGGN
+108 KAVENVTLHIGGT
-121 TYSYGTRTALKERTL
+121 TYTYGTRTAQKDRTI

-170 EQINRL
+170 EQINQL

-196 ASKMLDEMKAGR
+196 SSKMLDEMKAGR
-208 LENEN
+208 IENEN
-213 QKKEFQELQER
+213 LKKEFQELQER
-224 KRNIEGELSLLRARY
+224 KRNIEGELSSLRNSY
-239 DEALSYANN
+239 DDALGYANN
-248 NKEQYEMLKAG
+248 NREQYNLLKDG
-259 KNSNDVIRDKINR
+259 RNKNDITKDQISR
-272 TETRIN
+272 TEARIN
-278 EIMKS
+278 EIRKS
-283 EQMFRQSAD
+283 EQTFRQNAD

-301 VFVQKLAASI
+301 IFVQKLASSI
-311 KNEVEQIV
+311 KNEVEQIL
-319 NHKHSLE
+319 NHKLSLE
-326 ESKKNILSEKQVE
+326 ESKKSILSEKQIE
-339 TIASKV
+339 NIAGRV
-345 VAIIKKRYNTSQ
+345 VAIIQKRYVISQ
-357 EIDLS
+357 TIDLPS
-362 AIVSAVMYEQ
+362 IVSAVMYEQ
-372 EADELRDR
+372 EADEIKDR
-380 YDYLSNADVEV
+380 YDYLNNADVEAIKSLV
-391 LKTVAYSTMM
+391 NSTMM
-401 NPYNQLEQ
+401 NPYNSFEQ
-409 TRDRVEEDMR
+409 SRDRTEEEMK
-419 DLPKLQQQL
+419 DLPKLQRQL
-428 EEYKQSLAGDDF
+428 ESYRESLAGDDF
-440 SMILLYEEN
+440 SMISLYEEN
-449 DRTLTSLKEQISQKN
+449 ERNMTSLKEQIREKET
-464 MEIKKVEN
+464 EITKIEK
-472 EIGKY
+472 EIGRY

-499 RKLQHRLLLNRK
+499 RKLQHKLLMNRK
-511 RDIEQMMKE
+511 RDIENMMKE
-520 QLNINLVSYAGTIE
+520 QLNINLVSYSGTIE
-534 RVELSDSEDNI
+534 RVELSDSDDNI
-545 LFKMYHKQGNEIP
+545 SFKMYHKQGNEIP

-628 EDDYKRLEAYISKVY
+628 EDDYKLLEAYISKVY
-643 TVHRDKEHQCTMVSD
+643 TVHRDKEHQCTTVSD
-658 DYFGEILKDE
+658 DYFGETLKD

>member
-11 YKTYLTLDLD
+11 YKTYLMLDLD
-21 VSVRDEERPIILIGG
+21 VSVKDEERPIILIGG

-68 NSGVADITGKR
+68 NSGVTNIIGKR

-97 KQTRTY
+97 KLTRTY
-103 QVVNA
+103 QIVNA
-108 KAVENVTLHIGGN
+108 KAVENVTLHIGGT
-121 TYSYGTRTALKERTL
+121 TYTYGTRTAQKDRTI

-170 EQINRL
+170 EQINQL

-196 ASKMLDEMKAGR
+196 SSKMLDEMKAGR
-208 LENEN
+208 IENEN
-213 QKKEFQELQER
+213 LKKEFQELQER
-224 KRNIEGELSLLRARY
+224 KRNIEGELSSLRNSY
-239 DEALSYANN
+239 DDALGYANN
-248 NKEQYEMLKAG
+248 NREQYNLLKDG
-259 KNSNDVIRDKINR
+259 RNKNDITKDQISR
-272 TETRIN
+272 TEARIN
-278 EIMKS
+278 EIRKS
-283 EQMFRQSAD
+283 EQTFRQNAD

-301 VFVQKLAASI
+301 IFVQKLASSI
-311 KNEVEQIV
+311 KNEVEQIL
-319 NHKHSLE
+319 NHKLSLE
-326 ESKKNILSEKQVE
+326 ESKKSILSEKQIE
-339 TIASKV
+339 NIAGRV
-345 VAIIKKRYNTSQ
+345 VAIIQKRYVTSQ
-357 EIDLS
+357 TIDLPS
-362 AIVSAVMYEQ
+362 IVSAVMYEQ
-372 EADELRDR
+372 EADEIKDR
-380 YDYLSNADVEV
+380 YDYLNNADVEAIKSLV
-391 LKTVAYSTMM
+391 NSTMM
-401 NPYNQLEQ
+401 NPYNSFEQ
-409 TRDRVEEDMR
+409 SRDRTEEEMK
-419 DLPKLQQQL
+419 DLPKLQRQL
-428 EEYKQSLAGDDF
+428 ESYRESLAGDDF
-440 SMILLYEEN
+440 SMISLYEEN
-449 DRTLTSLKEQISQKN
+449 ERNMTSLKEQIREKET
-464 MEIKKVEN
+464 EITKIEK
-472 EIGKY
+472 EIGRY

-499 RKLQHRLLLNRK
+499 RKLQHKLMMNRK
-511 RDIEQMMKE
+511 RDIENMMKE
-520 QLNINLVSYAGTIE
+520 QLNINLVSYSGTIE
-534 RVELSDSEDNI
+534 RVELSDSDDNI
-545 LFKMYHKQGNEIP
+545 SFKMYHKQGNEIP

-628 EDDYKRLEAYISKVY
+628 EDDYKLLEAYISKVY
-643 TVHRDKEHQCTMVSD
+643 TVHRDKEHQCTTVSD
-658 DYFGEILKDE
+658 DYFGETLKD

>member
-11 YKTYLTLDLD
+11 YKTYLMLDLD
-21 VSVRDEERPIILIGG
+21 VSVKDEERPIILIGG
-36 MNGSGKTTLFDAIY
+36 MNGSGKTTMFDAIY

-68 NSGVADITGKR
+68 NSGVTDIIGKR

-97 KQTRTY
+97 KLTRTY
-103 QVVNA
+103 QIVNA
-108 KAVENVTLHIGGN
+108 KAVENVTLHIGGT
-121 TYSYGTRTALKERTL
+121 TYTYGTRTAQKDRTI

-170 EQINRL
+170 EQINQL

-196 ASKMLDEMKAGR
+196 SSKMLDEMKAGR
-208 LENEN
+208 IENEN
-213 QKKEFQELQER
+213 LKKEFQELQEH
-224 KRNIEGELSLLRARY
+224 KRNIEGELSSLRNSY
-239 DEALSYANN
+239 DDALGYANN
-248 NKEQYEMLKAG
+248 NREQYNMLKDG
-259 KNSNDVIRDKINR
+259 RNKNDITKDQISR
-272 TETRIN
+272 TEARIN
-278 EIMKS
+278 EIRKS
-283 EQMFRQSAD
+283 EQAFRQNAD

-301 VFVQKLAASI
+301 IFVQKLASSI
-311 KNEVEQIV
+311 KNEVEQIL
-319 NHKHSLE
+319 NHKLSLE
-326 ESKKNILSEKQVE
+326 ESKKSILSEKQIE
-339 TIASKV
+339 NIAGRV
-345 VAIIKKRYNTSQ
+345 VAIIQKRYVTSQ
-357 EIDLS
+357 TIDLPS
-362 AIVSAVMYEQ
+362 IVSAVMYEQ
-372 EADELRDR
+372 EADEIKDR
-380 YDYLSNADVEV
+380 YDYLNNADVEAIKSLV
-391 LKTVAYSTMM
+391 NSTMM
-401 NPYNQLEQ
+401 NPYNSFEQ
-409 TRDRVEEDMR
+409 SRDRTEEEMK
-419 DLPKLQQQL
+419 DLPKLQRQL
-428 EEYKQSLAGDDF
+428 ESYRESLAGDDF
-440 SMILLYEEN
+440 SMISLYEEN
-449 DRTLTSLKEQISQKN
+449 ERNMTSLKEQIREKET
-464 MEIKKVEN
+464 EITKIEK
-472 EIGKY
+472 EIGRY

-499 RKLQHRLLLNRK
+499 RKLQHKLLMNRK
-511 RDIEQMMKE
+511 RDIENMMKE
-520 QLNINLVSYAGTIE
+520 QLNINLVSYSGTIE
-534 RVELSDSEDNI
+534 RVELSDSDDNI
-545 LFKMYHKQGNEIP
+545 SFKMYHKQGNEVP

-628 EDDYKRLEAYISKVY
+628 EDDYKLLEAYISKVY
-643 TVHRDKEHQCTMVSD
+643 TVHRDKEHQCTTVSD
-658 DYFGEILKDE
+658 DYFGETLKD

>member
-11 YKTYLTLDLD
+11 YKTYLMLDLD
-21 VSVRDEERPIILIGG
+21 VSVKDEERPIILIGG
-36 MNGSGKTTLFDAIY
+36 MNGSGKTTMFDAIY

-68 NSGVADITGKR
+68 NSGVTDIIGKR

-97 KQTRTY
+97 KLTRTY
-103 QVVNA
+103 QIVNA
-108 KAVENVTLHIGGN
+108 KAVENVTLHIGGT
-121 TYSYGTRTALKERTL
+121 TYTYGTRTAQKDRTI

-170 EQINRL
+170 EQINQL

-196 ASKMLDEMKAGR
+196 SSKMLDEMKAGR
-208 LENEN
+208 IENEN
-213 QKKEFQELQER
+213 LKKEFQELQER
-224 KRNIEGELSLLRARY
+224 KRNIEGELSSLRNSY
-239 DEALSYANN
+239 DDALGYANN
-248 NKEQYEMLKAG
+248 NREQYNLLKDG
-259 KNSNDVIRDKINR
+259 RNKNDITKDQISR
-272 TETRIN
+272 TEARIN
-278 EIMKS
+278 EIRKS
-283 EQMFRQSAD
+283 EQAFRQNAD

-301 VFVQKLAASI
+301 IFVQKLASSI
-311 KNEVEQIV
+311 KNEVEQIL
-319 NHKHSLE
+319 NHKLSLE
-326 ESKKNILSEKQVE
+326 ESKKSILSEKQIE
-339 TIASKV
+339 NIAGRV
-345 VAIIKKRYNTSQ
+345 VAIIQKRYVTSQ
-357 EIDLS
+357 TIDLPS
-362 AIVSAVMYEQ
+362 IVSAVMYEQ
-372 EADELRDR
+372 EADEIKDR
-380 YDYLSNADVEV
+380 YDYLNNADVEAIKSLV
-391 LKTVAYSTMM
+391 NSTMM
-401 NPYNQLEQ
+401 NPYNSFEQ
-409 TRDRVEEDMR
+409 SRDRTEEEMK
-419 DLPKLQQQL
+419 DLPKLQRQL
-428 EEYKQSLAGDDF
+428 ESYRESLAGDDF
-440 SMILLYEEN
+440 SMISLYEEN
-449 DRTLTSLKEQISQKN
+449 ERNMTSLKEQIREKET
-464 MEIKKVEN
+464 EITRIEK
-472 EIGKY
+472 EIGRY

-499 RKLQHRLLLNRK
+499 RKLQHKLLMNRK
-511 RDIEQMMKE
+511 RDIENMMKE
-520 QLNINLVSYAGTIE
+520 QLNINLVSYSGTIE
-534 RVELSDSEDNI
+534 RVELSDSDDNI
-545 LFKMYHKQGNEIP
+545 SFKMYHKQGNEIP

-628 EDDYKRLEAYISKVY
+628 EDDYKLLEAYISKVY
-643 TVHRDKEHQCTMVSD
+643 TVHRDKEHQCTTVSD
-658 DYFGEILKDE
+658 DYFGETLKD

>member
-11 YKTYLTLDLD
+11 YKTYLMLDLD
-21 VSVRDEERPIILIGG
+21 VSVKDEERPIILIGG
-36 MNGSGKTTLFDAIY
+36 MNGSGKTTMFDAIY

-68 NSGVADITGKR
+68 NSGVTDIIGKR

-97 KQTRTY
+97 KLTRTY
-103 QVVNA
+103 QIVNA
-108 KAVENVTLHIGGN
+108 KAVENVTLHIGGT
-121 TYSYGTRTALKERTL
+121 TYTYGTRTAQKDRTI

-170 EQINRL
+170 EQINQL

-196 ASKMLDEMKAGR
+196 SSKMLDEMKAGR
-208 LENEN
+208 IENEN
-213 QKKEFQELQER
+213 LKKEFQELQER
-224 KRNIEGELSLLRARY
+224 KRNIEGELSSLRNSY
-239 DEALSYANN
+239 DDALGYANN
-248 NKEQYEMLKAG
+248 NREQYNMLKDG
-259 KNSNDVIRDKINR
+259 RNKNDITKDQISR
-272 TETRIN
+272 TEARIN
-278 EIMKS
+278 EIRKS
-283 EQMFRQSAD
+283 EQTFRQNAD

-301 VFVQKLAASI
+301 IFVQKLASSI
-311 KNEVEQIV
+311 KNEVEQIL
-319 NHKHSLE
+319 NHKLSLE
-326 ESKKNILSEKQVE
+326 ESKKSILSEKQIE
-339 TIASKV
+339 NIAGRV
-345 VAIIKKRYNTSQ
+345 VAIIQKRYVTSQ
-357 EIDLS
+357 TIDLPS
-362 AIVSAVMYEQ
+362 IVSAVMYEQ
-372 EADELRDR
+372 EADEIKDR
-380 YDYLSNADVEV
+380 YDYLNNADVEAIKSLV
-391 LKTVAYSTMM
+391 NSTMM
-401 NPYNQLEQ
+401 NPYNSFEQ
-409 TRDRVEEDMR
+409 SRDRTEEEMK
-419 DLPKLQQQL
+419 DLPKLQRQL
-428 EEYKQSLAGDDF
+428 ESYRESLAGDDF
-440 SMILLYEEN
+440 SMISLYEEN
-449 DRTLTSLKEQISQKN
+449 ERNMTSLKEQIREKET
-464 MEIKKVEN
+464 EITRIEK
-472 EIGKY
+472 EIGRY

-499 RKLQHRLLLNRK
+499 RKLQHKLLMNRK
-511 RDIEQMMKE
+511 RDIENMMKE
-520 QLNINLVSYAGTIE
+520 QLNINLVSYSGTIE
-534 RVELSDSEDNI
+534 RVELSDSDDNI
-545 LFKMYHKQGNEIP
+545 SFKMYHKQGNEIP

-628 EDDYKRLEAYISKVY
+628 EDDYKLLEAYISKVY
-643 TVHRDKEHQCTMVSD
+643 TVHRDKEHQCTTVSD
-658 DYFGEILKDE
+658 DYFGETLKD

>member
-21 VSVRDEERPIILIGG
+21 VSVKDEERPIILIGG

-68 NSGVADITGKR
+68 NSGVTDIIGKR

-97 KQTRTY
+97 KLTRTY
-103 QVVNA
+103 QIVNA
-108 KAVENVTLHIGGN
+108 KAVENVTLHIGGT
-121 TYSYGTRTALKERTL
+121 TYTYGTRTAQKDRTI

-170 EQINRL
+170 EQINQL
-176 IRDNIK
+176 IRDNIE

-196 ASKMLDEMKAGR
+196 ASRMLDEMKAGR

-213 QKKEFQELQER
+213 LKREFQELQER
-224 KRNIEGELSLLRARY
+224 KRNIEGELSSLRNSY
-239 DEALSYANN
+239 DEALGYANN
-248 NKEQYEMLKAG
+248 NREQYNMLKEG
-259 KNSNDVIRDKINR
+259 RNKNDVTKDQISR
-272 TETRIN
+272 TEARIN
-278 EIMKS
+278 EIRKS
-283 EQMFRQSAD
+283 ELTFRQNAD

-301 VFVQKLAASI
+301 IFVQKLAGSI
-311 KNEVEQIV
+311 KNEVEQIL
-319 NHKHSLE
+319 NHKMSLE
-326 ESKKNILSEKQVE
+326 ESKKNILSEKQIE
-339 TIASKV
+339 IIASRV
-345 VAIIKKRYNTSQ
+345 VAIIQKRYVTSQ
-357 EIDLS
+357 TIDLPS
-362 AIVSAVMYEQ
+362 IVSAVMYEQ
-372 EADELRDR
+372 EADEINDR
-380 YDYLSNADVEV
+380 FDYLNNADVEA
-391 LKTVAYSTMM
+391 LKSIVHSTML
-401 NPYNQLEQ
+401 NPYNSFEQ
-409 TRDRVEEDMR
+409 TRDRTEEELK
-419 DLPKLQQQL
+419 DLPKLQRQL
-428 EEYKQSLAGDDF
+428 LSYRESLAGDDF
-440 SMILLYEEN
+440 SMISLYEEN
-449 DRTLTSLKEQISQKN
+449 ERNMTSLKEQIRDKEA
-464 MEIKKVEN
+464 EIKRVEK
-472 EIGKY
+472 EIGGY

-499 RKLQHRLLLNRK
+499 RKLQHKLLMNRK
-511 RDIEQMMKE
+511 RDIENMMKE
-520 QLNINLVSYAGTIE
+520 QLNINLVSYSGTIE
-534 RVELSDSEDNI
+534 RVELSDSDDNI
-545 LFKMYHKQGNEIP
+545 SFKMYHKQGNEIP

-628 EDDYKRLEAYISKVY
+628 EDDYKLLEAYISKVY
-643 TVHRDKEHQCTMVSD
+643 TVHRDKEHQCTTVSD
-658 DYFGEILKDE
+658 DYFGETLKD

>member
-11 YKTYLTLDLD
+11 YKTYLMLDLD
-21 VSVRDEERPIILIGG
+21 VSVKDEERPIILIGG

-68 NSGVADITGKR
+68 NSGVTDIIGKR

-97 KQTRTY
+97 KLTRTY
-103 QVVNA
+103 QIVNA
-108 KAVENVTLHIGGN
+108 KAVENVTLHIGGT
-121 TYSYGTRTALKERTL
+121 TYTYGTRTAQKDRTI

-170 EQINRL
+170 EQINQL

-196 ASKMLDEMKAGR
+196 SSKMLDEMKAGR
-208 LENEN
+208 IENEN
-213 QKKEFQELQER
+213 LKKEFQELQEH
-224 KRNIEGELSLLRARY
+224 KRNIEGELSSLRNSY
-239 DEALSYANN
+239 DDALGYANN
-248 NKEQYEMLKAG
+248 NREQYNMLKDG
-259 KNSNDVIRDKINR
+259 RNKNDITKDQISR
-272 TETRIN
+272 TEARIN
-278 EIMKS
+278 EIRKS
-283 EQMFRQSAD
+283 EQAFRQNAD

-301 VFVQKLAASI
+301 IFVQKLASSI
-311 KNEVEQIV
+311 KNEVEQIL
-319 NHKHSLE
+319 NHKLSLE
-326 ESKKNILSEKQVE
+326 ESKKSILSEKQIE
-339 TIASKV
+339 NIAGRV
-345 VAIIKKRYNTSQ
+345 VAIIQKRYVTSQ
-357 EIDLS
+357 TIDLPS
-362 AIVSAVMYEQ
+362 IVSAVMYEQ
-372 EADELRDR
+372 EADEIKDR
-380 YDYLSNADVEV
+380 YDYLNNADVEAIKSLV
-391 LKTVAYSTMM
+391 NSTMM
-401 NPYNQLEQ
+401 NPYNSFEQ
-409 TRDRVEEDMR
+409 SRDRTEEEMK
-419 DLPKLQQQL
+419 DLPKLQRQL
-428 EEYKQSLAGDDF
+428 ESYRESLAGDDF
-440 SMILLYEEN
+440 SMISLYEEN
-449 DRTLTSLKEQISQKN
+449 ERNITSLKEQIREKET
-464 MEIKKVEN
+464 EITKIEK
-472 EIGKY
+472 EIGRY

-499 RKLQHRLLLNRK
+499 RKLQHKLLMNRK
-511 RDIEQMMKE
+511 RDIENMMKE
-520 QLNINLVSYAGTIE
+520 QLNINLVSYSGTIE
-534 RVELSDSEDNI
+534 RVELSDSDDNI
-545 LFKMYHKQGNEIP
+545 SFKMYHKQGNEIP

-628 EDDYKRLEAYISKVY
+628 EDDYKLLEAYISKVY
-643 TVHRDKEHQCTMVSD
+643 TVHRDKEHQCTTVSD
-658 DYFGEILKDE
+658 DYFGETLKD

>member
-11 YKTYLTLDLD
+11 YKTYLMLDLD
-21 VSVRDEERPIILIGG
+21 VSVKDEERPIILIGG

-68 NSGVADITGKR
+68 NSGVTNIIGKR

-97 KQTRTY
+97 KLTRTY
-103 QVVNA
+103 QIVNA
-108 KAVENVTLHIGGN
+108 KAVENVTLHIGGT
-121 TYSYGTRTALKERTL
+121 TYTYGTRTAQKDRTI

-170 EQINRL
+170 EQINQL

-196 ASKMLDEMKAGR
+196 SSKMLDEMKAGR
-208 LENEN
+208 IENEN
-213 QKKEFQELQER
+213 LKKEFQELQEH
-224 KRNIEGELSLLRARY
+224 KRNIEGELSSLRNSY
-239 DEALSYANN
+239 DDALGYANN
-248 NKEQYEMLKAG
+248 NREQYNMLKDG
-259 KNSNDVIRDKINR
+259 RNKNDITKDQISR
-272 TETRIN
+272 TEARIN
-278 EIMKS
+278 EIRKS
-283 EQMFRQSAD
+283 EQTFRQNAD

-301 VFVQKLAASI
+301 IFVQKLASSI
-311 KNEVEQIV
+311 KNEVEQIL
-319 NHKHSLE
+319 NHKLSLE
-326 ESKKNILSEKQVE
+326 ESKKSILSEKQIE
-339 TIASKV
+339 NIAGRV
-345 VAIIKKRYNTSQ
+345 VAIIQKRYVTSQ
-357 EIDLS
+357 TIDLPS
-362 AIVSAVMYEQ
+362 IVSAVMYEQ
-372 EADELRDR
+372 EADEIKDR
-380 YDYLSNADVEV
+380 YDYLNNADVEAIKSLV
-391 LKTVAYSTMM
+391 NSTMM
-401 NPYNQLEQ
+401 NPYNSFEQ
-409 TRDRVEEDMR
+409 SRDRTEEEMK
-419 DLPKLQQQL
+419 DLPKLQRQL
-428 EEYKQSLAGDDF
+428 ESYRESLAGDDF
-440 SMILLYEEN
+440 SMISLYEEN
-449 DRTLTSLKEQISQKN
+449 ERNMTSLKEQIREKET
-464 MEIKKVEN
+464 EITKIEK
-472 EIGKY
+472 EIGRY

-499 RKLQHRLLLNRK
+499 RKLQHKLLMNRK
-511 RDIEQMMKE
+511 RDIENMMKE
-520 QLNINLVSYAGTIE
+520 QLNINLVSYSGTIE
-534 RVELSDSEDNI
+534 RVELSDSDDNI
-545 LFKMYHKQGNEIP
+545 SFKMYHKQGNEIP

-628 EDDYKRLEAYISKVY
+628 EDDYKLLEAYISKVY
-643 TVHRDKEHQCTMVSD
+643 TVHRDKEHQCTTVSD
-658 DYFGEILKDE
+658 DYFGETLKD

>member
-11 YKTYLTLDLD
+11 YKTYLMLDLD
-21 VSVRDEERPIILIGG
+21 VSVKDEERPIILIGG

-68 NSGVADITGKR
+68 NSGVTDIIGKR

-97 KQTRTY
+97 KLTRTY
-103 QVVNA
+103 QIVNA
-108 KAVENVTLHIGGN
+108 KAVENVTLHIGGT
-121 TYSYGTRTALKERTL
+121 TYTYGTRTAQKDRTI

-170 EQINRL
+170 EQINQL

-196 ASKMLDEMKAGR
+196 SSKMLDEMKAGR
-208 LENEN
+208 IENEN
-213 QKKEFQELQER
+213 LKKEFQELQEH
-224 KRNIEGELSLLRARY
+224 KRNIEGELSSLRNSY
-239 DEALSYANN
+239 DDALGYANN
-248 NKEQYEMLKAG
+248 NREQYNMLKDG
-259 KNSNDVIRDKINR
+259 RNKNDITKDQISR
-272 TETRIN
+272 TEARIN
-278 EIMKS
+278 EIRKS
-283 EQMFRQSAD
+283 EQAFRQNAD

-301 VFVQKLAASI
+301 IFVQKLASSI
-311 KNEVEQIV
+311 KNEVEQIL
-319 NHKHSLE
+319 NHKLSLE
-326 ESKKNILSEKQVE
+326 ESKKSILSEKQIE
-339 TIASKV
+339 NIAGRV
-345 VAIIKKRYNTSQ
+345 VAIIQKRYVTSQ
-357 EIDLS
+357 TIDLPS
-362 AIVSAVMYEQ
+362 IVSAVMYEQ
-372 EADELRDR
+372 EADEIKDR
-380 YDYLSNADVEV
+380 YDYLNNADVEAIKSLV
-391 LKTVAYSTMM
+391 NSTMM
-401 NPYNQLEQ
+401 NPYNSFEQ
-409 TRDRVEEDMR
+409 SRDRTEEEMK
-419 DLPKLQQQL
+419 DLPKLQRQL
-428 EEYKQSLAGDDF
+428 ESYRESLAGDDF
-440 SMILLYEEN
+440 SMISLYEEN
-449 DRTLTSLKEQISQKN
+449 ERNMTSLKEQIREKET
-464 MEIKKVEN
+464 EITRIEK
-472 EIGKY
+472 EIGRY

-499 RKLQHRLLLNRK
+499 RKLQHKLLMNRK
-511 RDIEQMMKE
+511 RDIENMMKE
-520 QLNINLVSYAGTIE
+520 QLNINLVSYSGTIE
-534 RVELSDSEDNI
+534 RVELSDSDDNI
-545 LFKMYHKQGNEIP
+545 SFKMYHKQGNEIP

-628 EDDYKRLEAYISKVY
+628 EDDYKLLEAYISKVY
-643 TVHRDKEHQCTMVSD
+643 TVHRDKEHQCTTVSD
-658 DYFGEILKDE
+658 DYFGETLKD